1 MLATIDPGIEVDQV
15 FCLNSYQMI
24 GTTKHIKTVLED
36 KESLVIVEVED
47 ISHPKRQAESLDNG
61 GEENKTLPGGDYK
74 LPLTHEVA
82 GSGSSIE
89 SSLGCYTPLSWQ
101 VVRN

>member
-24 GTTKHIKTVLED
+24 GTTKHIKVALED
-36 KESLVIVEVED
+36 KESLVIAEVED
-47 ISHPKRQAESLDNG
+47 TSHPKRQVESPDNG
-61 GEENKTLPGGDYK
+61 EEENNTLPIDDCR
-74 LPLTHEVA
+74 LPLALEVV

-89 SSLGCYTPLSWQ
+89 SSLGCYTPRSWQ

>member
-1 MLATIDPGIEVDQV
+1 MLATIDPGIEVDQA
-15 FCLNSYQMI
+15 FCLNSYHLI
-24 GTTKHIKTVLED
+24 GTTKHIKVALED

-47 ISHPKRQAESLDNG
+47 ISHPKCQAESPDNG
-61 GEENKTLPGGDYK
+61 GEENKTLPIDDCR
-74 LPLTHEVA
+74 LPLTHEVV

-89 SSLGCYTPLSWQ
+89 SSLGYYTPQSWQ

>member
-24 GTTKHIKTVLED
+24 GTTKHIKVDLKD

-47 ISHPKRQAESLDNG
+47 ISHPNCQAESLDNG
-61 GEENKTLPGGDYK
+61 GEENKTLPIDDCR
-74 LPLTHEVA
+74 LPSTHEVA

-89 SSLGCYTPLSWQ
+89 SSLGCYTPRSWQ
-101 VVRN
+101 VVHN

>member
-24 GTTKHIKTVLED
+24 GTTKHIKVALKD

-47 ISHPKRQAESLDNG
+47 ILHPKCQAESPDNG
-61 GEENKTLPGGDYK
+61 GEENKILPGGDYK

-89 SSLGCYTPLSWQ
+89 SSLGCYTPRSWQ